1 MDWKL
6 ILCMGLA
13 AAGLLFGLSQW
24 LRARR
29 QLERMDRMLD
39 RAIDGSFLESSFDES
54 VPSALESK
62 MSRFLNG
69 SASSARNLA
78 EEKSK
83 IAALIADVSHQTK
96 TPIANLL
103 LYASLLAESEL
114 TPEQRAQAEALKT
127 QAEKLSFLVDA
138 LVKSSRLDNGILTLS
153 PAPHPIQPLL
163 EDAAAQGAA
172 AAAEKGISLTVQPCT
187 GSARFDAK
195 WTSEAL
201 FNVVDNALKYT
212 PPGGRVTLSA
222 ECYELFCRIRVT
234 DSGPGIPEEEQAQV
248 FSRFYRGAAVREQD
262 GLGLGLYLTRRILIR
277 QGGYLR
283 LFSRPG
289 QGSEFSLYLPL
300 E

>member
-153 PAPHPIQPLL
+153 QAPHPIQPLL
-163 EDAAAQGAA
+163 DGAAAQGLAA
-172 AAAEKGISLTVQPCT
+172 AGQRGISLTVLPWE
-187 GSARFDAK
+187 GAARFDSK
-195 WTSEAL
+195 WTAEAL
-201 FNVVDNALKYT
+201 YNVLDNALKYT
-212 PPGGRVTLSA
+212 PPGGTVTLSVTA
-222 ECYELFCRIRVT
+222 YHMFCCIQVSDT
-234 DSGPGIPEEEQAQV
+234 GPGIPEEEQAQI
-248 FSRFYRGAAVREQD
+248 FSRFYRGAAVREQE
-262 GLGLGLYLTRRILIR
+262 GLGLGLYLTRRILTSE
-277 QGGYLR
+277 GGYIR
-283 LFSRPG
+283 VSSQPG
-289 QGSEFSLYLPL
+289 KGSTFSLYLPL

>member
-6 ILCMGLA
+6 IFCMGLA

-114 TPEQRAQAEALKT
+114 TPEQQAQAEALKT

-153 PAPHPIQPLL
+153 PARPPP
-163 EDAAAQGAA
+163 DSVAFP
-172 AAAEKGISLTVQPCT
+172 SLSCP
-187 GSARFDAK
+187 GRARPALTPSGRRKPFTMF
-195 WTSEAL
+195 WT
-201 FNVVDNALKYT
+201 T
-212 PPGGRVTLSA
+212 P
-222 ECYELFCRIRVT
+222 
-234 DSGPGIPEEEQAQV
+234 
-248 FSRFYRGAAVREQD
+248 
-262 GLGLGLYLTRRILIR
+262 
-277 QGGYLR
+277 
-283 LFSRPG
+283 
-289 QGSEFSLYLPL
+289 
-300 E
+300 

>member
-96 TPIANLL
+96 TPIANH
-103 LYASLLAESEL
+103 SVPS
-114 TPEQRAQAEALKT
+114 TSPH
-127 QAEKLSFLVDA
+127 
-138 LVKSSRLDNGILTLS
+138 
-153 PAPHPIQPLL
+153 PAP
-163 EDAAAQGAA
+163 AG
-172 AAAEKGISLTVQPCT
+172 
-187 GSARFDAK
+187 
-195 WTSEAL
+195 W
-201 FNVVDNALKYT
+201 
-212 PPGGRVTLSA
+212 GGRAGAGRRRTAWHFPHCPALGG
-222 ECYELFCRIRVT
+222 R
-234 DSGPGIPEEEQAQV
+234 GP
-248 FSRFYRGAAVREQD
+248 
-262 GLGLGLYLTRRILIR
+262 L
-277 QGGYLR
+277 
-283 LFSRPG
+283 
-289 QGSEFSLYLPL
+289 
-300 E
+300 

>member
-6 ILCMGLA
+6 IFCMGLA

-114 TPEQRAQAEALKT
+114 TPEQ
-127 QAEKLSFLVDA
+127 
-138 LVKSSRLDNGILTLS
+138 
-153 PAPHPIQPLL
+153 
-163 EDAAAQGAA
+163 
-172 AAAEKGISLTVQPCT
+172 
-187 GSARFDAK
+187 
-195 WTSEAL
+195 
-201 FNVVDNALKYT
+201 
-212 PPGGRVTLSA
+212 
-222 ECYELFCRIRVT
+222 
-234 DSGPGIPEEEQAQV
+234 QAQI
-248 FSRFYRGAAVREQD
+248 FSRFYRGAAVREQE
-262 GLGLGLYLTRRILIR
+262 GLGLGLYLTRRILTSE
-277 QGGYLR
+277 GGYIR
-283 LFSRPG
+283 VSSQPG
-289 QGSEFSLYLPL
+289 KGSTFSLYLPL